1 MWQHTGTVFRWIFF
15 QLPATSNFLLAAFG
29 VAIIFAMKELD
40 ENLRER
46 QRLRWGIGFLIFV
59 FGITAFI
66 SDRVQDTIQKND
78 ATVQVKNASAERKLL
93 QGQIGQLI

>member
-1 MWQHTGTVFRWIFF
+1 MWRHAGTMFRWIFF

-29 VAIIFAMKELD
+29 VAVIFAMKELD

-46 QRLRWGIGFLIFV
+46 RGLRWGIGLLIFA

-66 SDRVQDTIQKND
+66 SGRVAQLFTC
-78 ATVQVKNASAERKLL
+78 RKIVCSLRSN
-93 QGQIGQLI
+93 ITPAR